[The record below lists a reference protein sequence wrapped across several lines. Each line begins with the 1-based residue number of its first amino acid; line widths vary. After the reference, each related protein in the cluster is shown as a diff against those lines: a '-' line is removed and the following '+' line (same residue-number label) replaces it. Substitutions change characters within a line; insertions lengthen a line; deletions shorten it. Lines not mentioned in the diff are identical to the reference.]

1 MPLLPIR
8 ALIIPFGAAL
18 VIFAMAGTTA
28 AHRLANQHADCKV
41 ASCQATVIR

>member
-8 ALIIPFGAAL
+8 ALIIPLSAAL

-28 AHRLANQHADCKV
+28 ASRIAGQHADCKV
-41 ASCQATVIR
+41 AACSTTVIR